1 MTERPGAGHRLGT
14 RPGRTRNR
22 SALSIAIVA
31 ALMMM
36 VPACT
41 ARPPE
46 SPGEV
51 WRSDGYGWIYS
62 LSGDQLQTYEVT
74 EISCLPGQTLDQIG
88 PPSPDGVIS
97 FGYKDI
103 PSRTVRKGPSGQ
115 ATLHLL
121 GTAADVDLVAL
132 PGLPSACSRQAS
144 NDPHTNFDIFWAT
157 FAENYNSFGRKNVNW
172 AAVRDQYRPMLDN
185 DTDPH
190 ELFGI
195 LRAMIEPLGDNH
207 TSINGPDDQ
216 EFTGLRPGTRELSN
230 RTVRTAVDNHLR
242 ALGATQL
249 QSFAREKIV
258 YADLPDGRGY
268 LRISAFAGYRQDD
281 RSYVASSA
289 ELARTLDTVF
299 TPQRVATLRSLI
311 IDVRLNSGGDD
322 ALGLQVAARL
332 TDSPYVAFTKQP
344 RNDPRDPSRHG
355 RPQTVTVT
363 PAAAPRYTGPVSLL
377 ISDLT
382 ISAGETF
389 VQAMMGR
396 SPAPARIGTTTQGV
410 FSDDMSRRLPNGW
423 TFTLGNEE
431 YVGPDGQNYE
441 GVGIPPTVRTP
452 VFTAEELDQNR
463 DSALDATQ

>member
-1 MTERPGAGHRLGT
+1 M
-14 RPGRTRNR
+14 
-22 SALSIAIVA
+22 AIVA
-31 ALMMM
+31 ALVMM
-36 VPACT
+36 VSACT
-41 ARPPE
+41 ALPHEP
-46 SPGEV
+46 PGEV
-51 WRSDGYGWIYS
+51 WRSDGYGWVYS
-62 LSGDQLQTYEVT
+62 LGGGQLQTYEVT
-74 EISCLPGQTLDQIG
+74 EISCLPSQALDQIG
-88 PPSPDGVIS
+88 PPSPDGVIG
-97 FGYKDI
+97 FGRKGI
-103 PSRTVRKGPSGQ
+103 PSKTVRKGPNGQ

-121 GTAADVDLVAL
+121 GTAADVDLVPL
-132 PGLPSACSRQAS
+132 RGLPSACSRQAP
-144 NDPHTNFDIFWAT
+144 NDPHTSFDIFWAT

-363 PAAAPRYTGPVSLL
+363 PADAPRYTGPVSLL